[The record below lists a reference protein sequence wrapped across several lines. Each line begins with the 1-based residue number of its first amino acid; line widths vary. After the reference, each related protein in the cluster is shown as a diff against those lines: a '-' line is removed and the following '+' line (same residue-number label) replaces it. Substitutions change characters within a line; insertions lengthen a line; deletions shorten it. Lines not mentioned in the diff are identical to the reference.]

1 MNLKKLFVFSS
12 ALLIA
17 FTMVAEAQKI
27 AVVDMETVIK
37 SHPKAEQND
46 KALRAMQAD
55 LEGKRD
61 ALLAGLKT
69 QQDEIVKLE
78 KDIRSNP
85 MYSEKVKREM
95 AEKGRQLVINYE
107 KSEKEIRGKVAEMQ
121 RELSREE
128 HKLFAE
134 VMTDIQAAVKSLSES
149 SGYDMVLDLSA
160 YRTGAPIPI
169 IVYNAPNTDITDA
182 VITTLGGTRKEIK
195 TAE

>member
-169 IVYNAPNTDITDA
+169 IVYNAPNTDITDE
-182 VITTLGGTRKEIK
+182 VIKAIGGVRKTTP
-195 TAE
+195 AE

>member
-61 ALLAGLKT
+61 VLLAGLKT

-169 IVYNAPNTDITDA
+169 IVYNAPNTDITDE
-182 VITTLGGTRKEIK
+182 VIKAIGGVRKTTP
-195 TAE
+195 AE

>member
-69 QQDEIVKLE
+69 QQDEIIKLE

-134 VMTDIQAAVKSLSES
+134 VMTDIKAAVKSLSES

-169 IVYNAPNTDITDA
+169 IVYNAPNTDITDE
-182 VITTLGGTRKEIK
+182 VIKAIGGVRK
-195 TAE
+195 TAPAE

>member
-128 HKLFAE
+128 RKLFAE

-169 IVYNAPNTDITDA
+169 IVYNAPNTDITDE
-182 VITTLGGTRKEIK
+182 VIKAIGGVRKTTP
-195 TAE
+195 AE

>member
-169 IVYNAPNTDITDA
+169 IIYNAPNTDITDE
-182 VITTLGGTRKEIK
+182 VIKAIGGVRKTTP
-195 TAE
+195 AE

>member
-1 MNLKKLFVFSS
+1 MNLKKFFVFSS

-27 AVVDMETVIK
+27 AVVDMEIVIK

-128 HKLFAE
+128 RKLFAE
-134 VMTDIQAAVKSLSES
+134 VMTDIQAAVKYLSES

-169 IVYNAPNTDITDA
+169 IVYNAPNTDITDE
-182 VITTLGGTRKEIK
+182 VIKAIGGVRKTTP
-195 TAE
+195 AE